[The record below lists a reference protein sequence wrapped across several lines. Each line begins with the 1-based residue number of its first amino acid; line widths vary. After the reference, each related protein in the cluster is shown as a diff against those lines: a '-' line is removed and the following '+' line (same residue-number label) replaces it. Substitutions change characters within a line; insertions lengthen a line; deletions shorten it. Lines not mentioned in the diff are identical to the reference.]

1 LQNIQNDYLLFIILL
16 IIVTFIGYI
25 IYNLYEQ
32 NNKLKKT
39 LNKLKIQYNEIENSN
54 IELNSKNNSL
64 ENELQELKPL
74 KDIEREYY
82 HLKGEYGSIKREFLE
97 LKESLNSANRELEE
111 LKITK
116 SQNEQLQKSLE
127 NKEQF
132 IKSIEEQLSVK
143 FTTLADKIFEDKQSG
158 FLKNS
163 SSHIKHLLEPFN
175 SELNNF
181 KAQVEKIN
189 QTQNSSIS
197 MLRGELIQIK
207 ELNLTLS
214 KEANAL
220 TNALKNDSKVQG
232 NWGELI
238 LEKALESSGLKEGV
252 EYKKEQTF
260 KADNGKLRADIVI
273 YLPENK
279 HIVIDA
285 KVSLKSYTEILQAK
299 SKEEEQ
305 TAKKRH
311 IISLKRHIETL
322 AMKQYH
328 KLNDLKAPEF
338 TLMFIPIE
346 GAYLMAL
353 EIDSSIFEYA
363 YERGVTVVTPTT
375 LLTTLK
381 TVSTLW
387 RLANHDKN
395 MKKLAIEAGT
405 LHDKFALFLDDFNT
419 IEQRL
424 KQANSAWENAK
435 LKLITGNGNLH
446 SKIKKIGEL
455 SGKSKKVLN

>member
-311 IISLKRHIETL
+311 IISLKRKVHI
-322 AMKQYH
+322 
-328 KLNDLKAPEF
+328 
-338 TLMFIPIE
+338 
-346 GAYLMAL
+346 
-353 EIDSSIFEYA
+353 
-363 YERGVTVVTPTT
+363 
-375 LLTTLK
+375 
-381 TVSTLW
+381 
-387 RLANHDKN
+387 
-395 MKKLAIEAGT
+395 
-405 LHDKFALFLDDFNT
+405 
-419 IEQRL
+419 
-424 KQANSAWENAK
+424 
-435 LKLITGNGNLH
+435 
-446 SKIKKIGEL
+446 
-455 SGKSKKVLN
+455 